1 MRRISA
7 GSKTAGDGLSHTGS
21 APGRAPWRPRTS
33 RVAGGLAA
41 AILVVMLGVYIFS
54 MYAGGMEHSMS
65 SDTTVHQD
73 AVATT
78 VAAPVAGDEMVM
90 PDGSV
95 MDMGQHPT
103 ESPGT
108 AVIEADHG
116 GAPTVGADHQMEMDG
131 VINWYVIGGILALVA
146 ALVAVVAGLKE
157 RLARAIATGKVAA
170 RGVSGE

>member
-1 MRRISA
+1 
-7 GSKTAGDGLSHTGS
+7 
-21 APGRAPWRPRTS
+21 
-33 RVAGGLAA
+33 
-41 AILVVMLGVYIFS
+41 
-54 MYAGGMEHSMS
+54 MS
-65 SDTTVHQD
+65 SDTTVHQDAVATTVAAPVAGDEMVMPDGSVMDMGQHPGDATVHQD

-108 AVIEADHG
+108 AVTEASHG
-116 GAPTVGADHQMEMDG
+116 GAPAAGADHQMEMGG
-131 VINWYVIGGILALVA
+131 VVNWYVIGGVLALIA
-146 ALVAVVAGLKE
+146 ALVAVVAGMKE

-170 RGVSGE
+170 QGVSGE